1 MGLFWTI
8 MLILSLG
15 LLVTGLAKPAIFA
28 PLLGSSF
35 TRKRAGLIFGGLL
48 LIVIILG
55 AIFPA
60 KKA

>member
-8 MLILSLG
+8 MLFLSVG
-15 LLVTGLAKPAIFA
+15 LLVAGLVKPAIFA
-28 PLLGSSF
+28 SLFGGSF
-35 TRKRAGLIFGGLL
+35 NRKHAGLVFGSLL

-60 KKA
+60 KKT